1 MSKYKIEIQVTLIA
15 IIIGAA
21 VITTGYFAYKSL
33 TKIVNTVKDDMRP
46 DNRIFLMKDIANE
59 LVALENNVRLYSLTN
74 NRSDL
79 KLYDTI
85 QNQVINNIQYLSGF
99 AVTNRED
106 EILTDS
112 LVRLSTQK
120 LEVWRE
126 ILNLH
131 LTTKNT
137 TPSFTEL
144 YSKLEEQKTDTII
157 GETEVETDTLKKG
170 FFKRLGQAF
179 SNKKPTTT
187 TILDTTIVE
196 RAIEKD
202 SIRQEI
208 QNLQSEMKKEDQRI
222 NAIESRLIEK
232 NITIT
237 KNINL
242 LITEAENRESMEL
255 VKKSDEADQ
264 LASLTYKRLAVFII
278 VTVAL
283 ILIALFVFY
292 NYLRKSRSYQEA
304 LQKAKAQAEHL
315 AKAKEQFA
323 SNVSHEMRT
332 PVNAIYGLAEQLLHQ
347 KTDEHINEQI
357 SVIARSASHLKNII
371 NDTLDFS
378 KIQSKK
384 LKIDSVHFSPDE
396 VFTEVI
402 KLQRNEAT
410 KKGISLNFE
419 VEGELPE
426 AFIGDPMRLK
436 QILINLIGNSIKFT
450 DEGHVALHVK
460 STKKKY
466 MMHHLE
472 MTVSD
477 TGIGIPTENLKH
489 IFDEFVQLDN
499 DSGKKYSGT
508 GLGLSIVK
516 KLVEL
521 QKGFI
526 DVKSEEGV
534 GTEVKITIPYPEGK
548 KEKIKEPKFES
559 VAIPETYKDLNIL
572 VVDDEEFN
580 RFLIKA
586 IFKKWGVHYKEA
598 INGEEAVK
606 AVANEDFDLV
616 LMDVRMPVKNGIEAT
631 KQILADKPGTNIIAV
646 TATNE
651 NVDQKN
657 CFDAGMK
664 GFLQKPFSEL
674 ELVGKIN
681 AILKNGTDKGQTKN
695 TAKINMEEAKRL
707 SNGDEQF
714 LKEMVEL
721 FVKSVNNGIQE
732 VQKFA
737 EKQDYKNIAEMCHKM
752 ASPCK
757 HFHANDLYAA
767 IKKLEES
774 AKNKAPWAEISKEVS
789 QLETEIDE
797 VNNILGKSYV

>member
-21 VITTGYFAYKSL
+21 VLTTGYYAYKSL
-33 TKIVNTVKDDMRP
+33 TKIVNTINRDIRP
-46 DNRIFLMKDIANE
+46 DNRIFVMKDVSNQ
-59 LVALENNVRLYSLTN
+59 LVALENNVRLYNLTK
-74 NRSDL
+74 NRADL

-99 AVTNRED
+99 AITNRD
-106 EILTDS
+106 DQILTDS
-112 LVRLSTQK
+112 LINLSTEK
-120 LEVWRE
+120 LEIWQD

-131 LTTKNT
+131 LSVKKTA
-137 TPSFTEL
+137 PSFTEI

-157 GETEVETDTLKKG
+157 GQTEIETDTVKKG
-170 FFKRLGQAF
+170 FFKKIFG
-179 SNKKPTTT
+179 SKKPPETTT
-187 TILDTTIVE
+187 VYDTTIVA

-208 QNLQSEMKKEDQRI
+208 QNLQTEIEQEDKRI

-232 NITIT
+232 NIVVT
-237 KNINL
+237 KKISQ
-242 LITEAENRESMEL
+242 LITEAEKRESANLEART
-255 VKKSDEADQ
+255 DEADALAKLTNKQ
-264 LASLTYKRLAVFII
+264 LLVFTF
-278 VTVAL
+278 VTMAL
-283 ILIALFVFY
+283 VLIALFVFF

-304 LQKAKAQAEHL
+304 LQRAKAEAEKL
-315 AKAKEQFA
+315 AKAREQFA

-357 SVIARSASHLKNII
+357 SVIARSAGHLKNII

-396 VFTEVI
+396 VFSEVI

-410 KKGISLNFE
+410 KKGIALNFD
-419 VEGELPE
+419 VEGEIPDAL
-426 AFIGDPMRLK
+426 IGDPMRLK

-450 DEGHVALHVK
+450 EQGYVALHVK
-460 STKKKY
+460 AVKKKY
-466 MMHHLE
+466 MMQHLE

-477 TGIGIPTENLKH
+477 TGIGIPKENLNH

-499 DSGKKYSGT
+499 DIGKKYSGT

-526 DVKSEEGV
+526 DVKSELGV

-548 KEKIKEPKFES
+548 KEKIKEPIFEPVAVPEMFRNLKFL
-559 VAIPETYKDLNIL
+559 VA
-572 VVDDEEFN
+572 DDEEFN

-586 IFKKWGVHYKEA
+586 IFKKWGVKYKEA
-598 INGEEAVK
+598 INGEEAVQ
-606 AVANEDFDLV
+606 AALSEDFDLV
-616 LMDVRMPVKNGIEAT
+616 LMDIRMPVKNGVEAT
-631 KQILADKPGTNIIAV
+631 KEILENKPNTKIIAV

-651 NVDQKN
+651 NIDQKI
-657 CFDAGMK
+657 CFEAGMK
-664 GFLQKPFSEL
+664 GFLQKPFSEM
-674 ELVGKIN
+674 ELVTKIHSVFENGSDGLQKKN
-681 AILKNGTDKGQTKN
+681 AG
-695 TAKINMEEAKRL
+695 KINMEEAKRL
-707 SNGDEQF
+707 ANNDEAF
-714 LKEMVEL
+714 LKEMIEL
-721 FVKSVNNGIQE
+721 FIKSINIGFADIQNCIAKKDHE
-732 VQKFA
+732 
-737 EKQDYKNIAEMCHKM
+737 NIAEICHKM

-757 HFHANDLYAA
+757 HFHATDLYNT
-767 IKKLEES
+767 IKKLEVK
-774 AKNKAPWAEISKEVS
+774 AKNKADWDMINSEVLLLEEEIN
-789 QLETEIDE
+789 E
-797 VNNILGKSYV
+797 VNQILSKTYV

>member
-21 VITTGYFAYKSL
+21 VFTTGYYAHKSL
-33 TKIVNTVKDDMRP
+33 TKIVNTINKDIRP
-46 DNRIFLMKDIANE
+46 DNRIFIMKDISNE
-59 LVALENNVRLYSLTN
+59 LVALENNVRLYNLTK

-79 KLYDTI
+79 KLYDTL
-85 QNQVINNIQYLSGF
+85 QNQIINNIQYLSGF
-99 AVTNRED
+99 AITNRD
-106 EILTDS
+106 DQILTDS
-112 LVRLSTQK
+112 LVNLSTEK
-120 LEVWRE
+120 LEIWQD

-131 LTTKNT
+131 LSVKKTAPT
-137 TPSFTEL
+137 FTEIF
-144 YSKLEEQKTDTII
+144 SKLEEQKMDTII
-157 GETEVETDTLKKG
+157 GQTEIETDTVKKG
-170 FFKRLGQAF
+170 FFKKIFG
-179 SNKKPTTT
+179 SKKPPETTT
-187 TILDTTIVE
+187 VYDTTIVK

-208 QNLQSEMKKEDQRI
+208 QNLQTEMEQEDMRI
-222 NAIESRLIEK
+222 NTIESRLIEK
-232 NITIT
+232 NIVVT
-237 KNINL
+237 KKINL
-242 LITEAENRESMEL
+242 LIAEAEKRETRNLEA
-255 VKKSDEADQ
+255 KTDEADA
-264 LASLTYKRLAVFII
+264 LAKLTYKQLAVFSI

-283 ILIALFVFY
+283 VLIALFVLF

-304 LQKAKAQAEHL
+304 LKRAKAEAENL

-347 KTDEHINEQI
+347 KTDDHINEQI

-396 VFTEVI
+396 VFTEVT

-410 KKGISLNFE
+410 KKGIALNFE
-419 VEGELPE
+419 VEGEIPE
-426 AFIGDPMRLK
+426 ALIGDPMRLK

-450 DEGHVALHVK
+450 EQGYVALHVK
-460 STKKKY
+460 SMKKKY

-477 TGIGIPTENLKH
+477 TGIGIPKENLSH

-521 QKGFI
+521 QKGYI
-526 DVKSEEGV
+526 DVKSELGV

-548 KEKIKEPKFES
+548 KEKIKEPVFELVAVPEMFRNLKFL
-559 VAIPETYKDLNIL
+559 VA
-572 VVDDEEFN
+572 DDEEFN

-586 IFKKWGVHYKEA
+586 IFKKWGVNYKEA
-598 INGEEAVK
+598 INGEEAIK
-606 AVANEDFDLV
+606 AALSEDFDLV
-616 LMDVRMPVKNGIEAT
+616 LMDIRMPVKNGLEAT
-631 KQILADKPGTNIIAV
+631 REILANKPNTKIIAV
-646 TATNE
+646 TATND
-651 NVDQKN
+651 NVDQN
-657 CFDAGMK
+657 SCFEAGMK
-664 GFLQKPFSEL
+664 GFLQKPFSEM
-674 ELVGKIN
+674 ELVNKIN
-681 AILKNGTDKGQTKN
+681 SIFENGLGTEQKKK

-707 SNGDEQF
+707 ANDDESF
-714 LKEMVEL
+714 LKEMTEL
-721 FVKSVNNGIQE
+721 FVKSINNGLADIQHF
-732 VQKFA
+732 VSDN
-737 EKQDYKNIAEMCHKM
+737 DYENIAEICHKM

-757 HFHANDLYAA
+757 HFHATDLYNT

-774 AKNKAPWAEISKEVS
+774 AKNKAKWEVIKSNVAE
-789 QLETEIDE
+789 LEIEINE
-797 VNNILGKSYV
+797 VNQLLSQSYV